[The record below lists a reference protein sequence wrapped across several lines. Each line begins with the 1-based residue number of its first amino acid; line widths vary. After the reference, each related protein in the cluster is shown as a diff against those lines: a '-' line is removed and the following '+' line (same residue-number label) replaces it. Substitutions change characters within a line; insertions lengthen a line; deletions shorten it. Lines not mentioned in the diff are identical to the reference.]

1 MDLYDK
7 FDEMINE
14 LEEEGFT
21 WYGVELID
29 RHSKWGHWEREVW
42 QREYDL
48 GTEVEYVAIDVEYHP
63 EDGITSL
70 SEEPFEVY
78 PVNTIKFEVA

>member
-7 FDEMINE
+7 FDEMVNE

-42 QREYDL
+42 QNDNE
-48 GTEVEYVAIDVEYHP
+48 EYVAIDVEYHP